1 MGLGQISQPAT
12 QGRDLTK
19 LGIVVALNLEARCL
33 GKNPKEVEGFLH
45 LSGGTAAKISGVGS
59 GGAQLAAELLAKKG
73 ARSLLS
79 WGCAGGL
86 HAGLS
91 PGSLIIPKKVLSV
104 DRASFSV
111 DSVWHHR
118 LCTRLGGYLDLHTG
132 PLIQNPTALNTPTDK
147 IASFKRTGA
156 IAVDM
161 ESAAVA
167 EVAKQKALPFLAI
180 RAIVDPVSMTLPASA
195 LAAADE
201 AGRVCPLQVLKGLFS
216 NPGEFFSLVQL
227 IRNFRSVK
235 SSLMRVVRLAG
246 HDFLA
251 P

>member
-1 MGLGQISQPAT
+1 M
-12 QGRDLTK
+12 
-19 LGIVVALNLEARCL
+19 ALNLEARCL

-45 LSGGTAAKISGVGS
+45 LPGGTAAKISGVGS
-59 GGAQLAAELLAKKG
+59 GAAQLAAELLAKKG

-91 PGSLIIPKKVLSV
+91 PGNLIIPKKVLSV
-104 DRASFSV
+104 DRASFPV
-111 DSVWHHR
+111 DSAWHHR
-118 LCTRLGGYLDLHTG
+118 LCTRLGGYFDFHTG
-132 PLIQNPTALNTPTDK
+132 PMIQTPTALSAPADK
-147 IASFKRTGA
+147 IAAYKRTGA

-161 ESAAVA
+161 ESGAVA

-180 RAIVDPVSMTLPASA
+180 RAIVDPVSMTVPASA

-201 AGRVCPLQVLKGLFS
+201 AGRVCPLQILKGLLS

-235 SSLMRVVRLAG
+235 SSLMRVVCLAG